1 MSHPVCF
8 ETLLATIVL
17 WIALF
22 GLTDCALQRIDAKHH
37 AACYGALLA
46 AEANFL
52 QRGGTGTGMTEM
64 ASDGKA

>member
-1 MSHPVCF
+1 MQHPLCF

-22 GLTDCALQRIDAKHH
+22 GLTDCALQHVDAKHH

-46 AEANFL
+46 AVL
-52 QRGGTGTGMTEM
+52 VYLGTTHTTFCSLM
-64 ASDGKA
+64 